1 LDIPLTGGLSI
12 SAETAGGQLIFFLQ
26 FSNILTLTLYE
37 YLALCSGQFNDVFSG
52 QIKILPNLF
61 YELINILTCKI
72 SMLLADKCHAQVPE
86 QQRDTLDER
95 NAQMILLAAGGDK
108 ASRPINALIGSAVRV
123 MPKKRGGED
132 NKKHSS
138 RMRGSENGVGW
149 QQKLRNRWK
158 AAGKDHEQQQN
169 LEEKRPIQTDAL
181 LNSVEIQKP
190 PKGNE

>member
-1 LDIPLTGGLSI
+1 
-12 SAETAGGQLIFFLQ
+12 
-26 FSNILTLTLYE
+26 
-37 YLALCSGQFNDVFSG
+37 VFSG
-52 QIKILPNLF
+52 QIKRLPNLF
-61 YELINILTCKI
+61 YELTSKIIKNIHIVKI

-123 MPKKRGGED
+123 MPKKRER
-132 NKKHSS
+132 HS

-158 AAGKDHEQQQN
+158 AAGKDHEQQM
-169 LEEKRPIQTDAL
+169 EEKRPIQTDAL
-181 LNSVEIQKP
+181 LNSVEMQKP